1 MFLSSRFSALS
12 DSRKRLIL
20 LSLLTV
26 YLGGSCGL
34 LQATRYRAP
43 KPYADIML
51 QASERLNTAFGAI
64 KDLRLSLGH
73 PIDKLDDPNETGMI
87 GDLLTDITTTHG
99 ILEAKRSAANPNSAA
114 MVTDLMIRCGVKEG
128 DYVACNFSSSFPTL
142 DLATVCAL
150 DSIGAHG
157 IIINSVGASTYGAN
171 LPDLTYL
178 DMEQELLGKGLIR
191 NHAEWFSLG
200 GAGDVG
206 TGMPE
211 QVTEEIVRRARSHGL
226 SYIHEPDLSANLEI
240 RKEIYAAVPEKPV
253 CFINVGGNL
262 LSFAGAEEK
271 LTAAD
276 GIVTEVRSSS
286 EPQGLIP
293 YFFRRGTPVIHLL
306 NMKTLMPANG
316 LPYDPVPLPA
326 VGEGDVYSELRYDR
340 KIAGLLGAGFVIL
353 SFLCFRIFPRRHIP
367 L

>member
-1 MFLSSRFSALS
+1 MSLSSRFSALS

-26 YLGGSCGL
+26 YLGGSCGI

-43 KPYADIML
+43 KPHTDIML
-51 QASERLNTAFGAI
+51 RASEQLSAAFSAI

-114 MVTDLMIRCGVKEG
+114 MVADLLIRCGVKEG

-150 DSIGAHG
+150 DAIGAHG

-178 DMEQELLGKGLIR
+178 DMEQELLQKGLIQ

-206 TGMPE
+206 TGMPSD
-211 QVTEEIVRRARSHGL
+211 VTADIVRRTEENGL
-226 SYIHEPDLSANLEI
+226 IYLSEPDLAANLEL
-240 RKEIYAAVPEKPV
+240 RKSIYDSAPEKPV
-253 CFINVGGNL
+253 CFVNVGGNL
-262 LSFAGAEEK
+262 LSFAGSEEK
-271 LTAAD
+271 LSAPD
-276 GIVTEVRSSS
+276 GIVSEVRSAS

-293 YFFRRGTPVIHLL
+293 YYFLRGIPVIHLL
-306 NMKTLMPANG
+306 NMKTLLPANG

-326 VGEGDVYSELRYDR
+326 VGEDDVYSELRYDR
-340 KIAGLLGAGFVIL
+340 RLGAVLAVGFLAVL
-353 SFLCFRIFPRRHIP
+353 AVVFRSYPKRRIP